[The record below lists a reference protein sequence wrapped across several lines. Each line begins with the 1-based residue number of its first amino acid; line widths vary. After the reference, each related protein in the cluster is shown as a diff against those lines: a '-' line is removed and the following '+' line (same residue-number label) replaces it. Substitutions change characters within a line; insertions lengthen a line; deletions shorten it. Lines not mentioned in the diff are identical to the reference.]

1 MYTIPRQYLYCEQTT
16 SGSIVSALYRLDIRC
31 IVYDTAPISILC
43 ANNIRPI
50 YKLYYSIVSALY
62 RLDIRC
68 TVYTILGQYPYCVQ
82 TIITQY
88 WANTCM
94 YRKRI
99 PIQYRANFTLFPGY
113 CPQLVSWNTI
123 MCFFKVYKPCI
134 HLFGIFPRFLKNL
147 LKSNDLVHGGFA
159 RTKSALCI
167 VKLRFDYF
175 TASLFKAFC
184 IDLSRRLN
192 TEMLLYVGISSCV
205 LFCEL
210 MSAIALVPHQFSKL
224 LGTHESANEPQSC
237 S

>member
-50 YKLYYSIVSALY
+50 YNLYCSIVSALY
-62 RLDIRC
+62 RLDIRY

-99 PIQYRANFTLFPGY
+99 PIQYRANFTLFPGLVMAHFTRDLIY
-113 CPQLVSWNTI
+113 CCRLLN
-123 MCFFKVYKPCI
+123 
-134 HLFGIFPRFLKNL
+134 NL
-147 LKSNDLVHGGFA
+147 
-159 RTKSALCI
+159 
-167 VKLRFDYF
+167 
-175 TASLFKAFC
+175 
-184 IDLSRRLN
+184 
-192 TEMLLYVGISSCV
+192 
-205 LFCEL
+205 
-210 MSAIALVPHQFSKL
+210 
-224 LGTHESANEPQSC
+224 
-237 S
+237 

>member
-50 YKLYYSIVSALY
+50 YNLYCSIVSALY
-62 RLDIRC
+62 RLDIRY

-99 PIQYRANFTLFPGY
+99 PIQYRANFTLFPGIRWLHAA
-113 CPQLVSWNTI
+113 PVV
-123 MCFFKVYKPCI
+123 FEVYTVAPCI
-134 HLFGIFPRFLKNL
+134 
-147 LKSNDLVHGGFA
+147 S
-159 RTKSALCI
+159 
-167 VKLRFDYF
+167 
-175 TASLFKAFC
+175 
-184 IDLSRRLN
+184 RLN
-192 TEMLLYVGISSCV
+192 VKGLHAFPI
-205 LFCEL
+205 LFE
-210 MSAIALVPHQFSKL
+210 
-224 LGTHESANEPQSC
+224 GTQMQEAAWSHRVNFIYYRSRMQIF
-237 S
+237 

>member
-16 SGSIVSALYRLDIRC
+16 SSSIVSALYRLDIRC

-62 RLDIRC
+62 RFDIKC

-99 PIQYRANFTLFPGY
+99 PIQYRANFTLFPGKATDLAASDLPSHFDEKRKD
-113 CPQLVSWNTI
+113 CWSEAVNNIDFT
-123 MCFFKVYKPCI
+123 
-134 HLFGIFPRFLKNL
+134 H
-147 LKSNDLVHGGFA
+147 SNPLA
-159 RTKSALCI
+159 
-167 VKLRFDYF
+167 
-175 TASLFKAFC
+175 
-184 IDLSRRLN
+184 
-192 TEMLLYVGISSCV
+192 
-205 LFCEL
+205 
-210 MSAIALVPHQFSKL
+210 
-224 LGTHESANEPQSC
+224 
-237 S
+237 